1 MSYFTQSGIVLNGI
15 MGLKEGLFIIKD
27 NLEKYWEDVFPRLV
41 DEDGDY
47 DPDFRVNALSLFFA
61 HDGILKNLKNAPLVK
76 NGLSGKFHTLKEIED
91 FLESYDESLYVGGIQ
106 RLVIDLSV
114 ATDDECSPISQLKQ
128 ASALLSAIRVLFEK
142 YQISGLKFEPI
153 EQLTQRI
160 LDLLSTPKEISLGLV
175 ENVAPIETTSARTV
189 ECNSP
194 VMNWASYSVNSRD
207 DVQLLLEKIH
217 VYFEKHEPSHPA
229 PLFIRRI
236 QKLMNLNFYEIMQDI
251 SPESLD
257 RLENLVGQPLSNND
271 GFN

>member
-1 MSYFTQSGIVLNGI
+1 M
-15 MGLKEGLFIIKD
+15 
-27 NLEKYWEDVFPRLV
+27 
-41 DEDGDY
+41 
-47 DPDFRVNALSLFFA
+47 
-61 HDGILKNLKNAPLVK
+61 
-76 NGLSGKFHTLKEIED
+76 
-91 FLESYDESLYVGGIQ
+91 ESYDESLYVGGIQ